1 VERSG
6 GGGQGR
12 IGKEAEVV
20 ERGKEAEVVERAAA
34 LSTGDLAF

>member
-12 IGKEAEVV
+12 IGKEAEML
-20 ERGKEAEVVERAAA
+20 ERAAA
-34 LSTGDLAF
+34 VSRMT

>member
-1 VERSG
+1 LQGGEYGVERSG

-20 ERGKEAEVVERAAA
+20 ERAAA